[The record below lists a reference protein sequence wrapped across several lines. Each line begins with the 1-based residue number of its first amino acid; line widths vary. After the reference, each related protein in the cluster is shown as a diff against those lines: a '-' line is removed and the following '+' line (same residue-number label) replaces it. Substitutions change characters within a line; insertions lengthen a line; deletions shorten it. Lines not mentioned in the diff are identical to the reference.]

1 MSNPDEVDDGY
12 KDEDDEDFN
21 QGHNLDYDNNLCQAQ
36 DNGCDHDHLP
46 VIVVMGMMVM
56 MLMM

>member
-21 QGHNLDYDNNLCQAQ
+21 QGRNLDYDNILCQA
-36 DNGCDHDHLP
+36 
-46 VIVVMGMMVM
+46 
-56 MLMM
+56 